1 MFQNVSETSA
11 FDDRYFRPQKKIKMT
26 NNNNVF
32 HLIKGQFSPLEARE
46 VLLSLI
52 NYKIEYH
59 ELKMLSNLARGSEL
73 SVSTMQ
79 RIDELKNSRREIIE
93 VTDMYAD
100 LDGQL
105 ELEAEVVL
113 NLVIKK
119 PMLS

>member
-1 MFQNVSETSA
+1 
-11 FDDRYFRPQKKIKMT
+11 MT
-26 NNNNVF
+26 NNNNAF
-32 HLIKGQFSPLEARE
+32 HLIKGQFSPAEARE

-59 ELKMLSNLARGSEL
+59 ELKMMSDLARGTALSE
-73 SVSTMQ
+73 STMN
-79 RIDELKNSRREIIE
+79 RIEELKNSRRQIIE
-93 VTDMYAD
+93 FTEMYND

-105 ELEAEVVL
+105 DLEAEVVL